1 MTIGPDIKEAID
13 EVGVSFIVIRDSG
26 NVNGGYLIFKPN
38 AQVTKPFIREFF
50 LEAQMTYD
58 TPTTNGDII
67 EFNTTLDR
75 YMVMN
80 FTPKLFED
88 AIISYDTVLYK
99 TNVKVNILRPA
110 DIRDPQTYHMRTV
123 WPAVQENRDIL
134 LTTPLFGQD
143 METDTMM
150 GNLGISN
157 HEIWAPSS
165 LDIHL
170 LDRIKVLGESNE
182 YYRAEAVRKRRF
194 QSIDVVKVG
203 EDVRPTTTTTS
214 TTTTSSSST
223 TTSST
228 ASTTTTTSST
238 TTTTTA

>member
-1 MTIGPDIKEAID
+1 MTIGPDIKEAIN
-13 EVGVSFIVIRDSG
+13 EVGVSFTVIRDSG
-26 NVNGGYLIFKPN
+26 NVDGGWLIFKPN

-50 LEAQMTYD
+50 LEAQMAYD
-58 TPTTNGDII
+58 TATLNGDII
-67 EFNTTLDR
+67 EFDTTADR

-80 FTPKLFED
+80 FTPKLFEN

-110 DIRDPQTYHMRTV
+110 DIRDPNSYHMRTV
-123 WPAVQENRDIL
+123 WPAVQENRDL
-134 LTTPLFGQD
+134 LITTPLFGQD
-143 METDTMM
+143 METDQMM

-165 LDIHL
+165 LGIQL

-203 EDVRPTTTTTS
+203 EDHRPTTTSSTTTS
-214 TTTTSSSST
+214 TTS

-228 ASTTTTTSST
+228 MTSTSTTSST